1 MQPIVMGSIIQLE
14 SMVIERAR
22 MDMVREM
29 AVEK

>member
-14 SMVIERAR
+14 SMVIERGR